1 MNEIWIDEIWVIPI
15 VVITIV
21 ATTGI
26 TMCLFVFISSHNYK
40 KKKDYK
46 EFWKDTDRNISV
58 LSKCAN
64 CEYRN
69 VCTRKEQFDEYKD
82 IIELFEK
89 SLRTNYEMSDDFVSG
104 VVCKH
109 YRKDLLAE
117 LNNNKKGW

>member
-26 TMCLFVFISSHNYK
+26 VMCLFTVIFSYNYK
-40 KKKDYK
+40 KKKYSE
-46 EFWKDTDRNISV
+46 EFWKDSDRNISV

-82 IIELFEK
+82 VIELFEK

-117 LNNNKKGW
+117 FNNNKKGW